1 MKYLKVI
8 VKLLSIHKWAN
19 FLIILEICLVMFAL
33 TVMINRYT
41 DAFRYVSTFEEM
53 QIDHSIYFMG
63 STPVWNDDT
72 VGEENPIEYGAGS
85 SNEIKQY
92 LEEQPEY
99 LGTSTIVRG
108 GVQINPNVGVGEFI
122 GFYAYDKVTAGHL
135 DSLWQMKELFAA
147 SLGDGE
153 LPCIVYQ
160 REQTSNKFSVGQT
173 FTGNI
178 WYTIDLEGNYVER
191 SQVFRVIAV
200 VDDKK
205 LPAFFPDAGG
215 TELRLDNLFAM
226 KEDSVLFVPYQE
238 SVFGAIESNFYMVY
252 LDETIMDERWEEIQ
266 SELSLRGYSSTISSI
281 KQNTRQI
288 AAGKLQSDASGFV
301 SLSGLAA
308 LTLICV
314 AFLNAKKLQMRFA
327 IYNLI
332 GCTYSRSFRL
342 YIIYLS
348 TLVLI
353 ATAICIILNTVFGIY
368 YHLAGPIDFRLD
380 ILYAMLDLSD
390 GSGWLAAL
398 LCLGIVVFSAAIHIL
413 FMRRMKSLVNIY
425 KGN

>member
-8 VKLLSIHKWAN
+8 VRLLSIHKWAN

-53 QIDHSIYFMG
+53 RIDHSIYFMG
-63 STPVWNDDT
+63 STPVWNDDA
-72 VGEENPIEYGAGS
+72 VGEENPTEYGAGS
-85 SNEIKQY
+85 LNEIKQY

-99 LGTSTIVRG
+99 LGTSTIVSG

-122 GFYAYDKVTAGHL
+122 SFYAYDKVTAGHL
-135 DSLWQMKELFAA
+135 DSLWQLNDLFNTVVP
-147 SLGDGE
+147 DGE
-153 LPCIVYQ
+153 IPCIVYQ
-160 REQTSNKFSVGQT
+160 RSSISNAFKIGQAIS
-173 FTGNI
+173 GNAS
-178 WYTIDLEGNYVER
+178 YTIDTEGNFVEKE
-191 SQVFRVIAV
+191 QVFRIIGIVN
-200 VDDKK
+200 DKK
-205 LPAFFPDAGG
+205 LPAFFPTAGG
-215 TELRLDNLFAM
+215 TGLRLDNLFAIQ
-226 KEDSVLFVPYQE
+226 EDNILLVPYQE
-238 SVFGAIESNFYMVY
+238 SVFEAIESNSYLVY

-281 KQNTRQI
+281 IQNTRQI
-288 AAGKLQSDASGFV
+288 ATGKLKSDASGFI

-308 LTLICV
+308 LSLICV

-327 IYNLI
+327 IYNLV

-342 YIIYLS
+342 YIAYLS

-353 ATAICIILNTVFGIY
+353 ATAICVILNTVFGIY

-390 GSGWLAAL
+390 GSGWMAAM

-413 FMRRMKSLVNIY
+413 FMRRMRSLVNIY